1 MTTATDLYWDPYS
14 TSLSLDPYPAYKRLR
29 EEAPLYY
36 NEKHDFYAASLF
48 ADCEVG
54 LKDAETFISGRGGM
68 LELIKA
74 NIQLP
79 PGTLIFEDAPAHTI
93 HRSLLVKV
101 FTPRRVAQLEPK
113 IRAFAAE
120 HLDACVGEKRFDLIG
135 ELGAQMPM
143 KVISMLLGIPE
154 SDQEAVRDQV
164 DKNLRT
170 KPGQPMEYKSADF
183 ASGNMYG
190 EYIEWRKDN
199 PSDDLMTELLHT
211 EFEDEHGVRRTLT
224 IDEAKTYTA
233 VVAGAG
239 NETTNRLVGHA
250 GTLLA
255 KHPDQRAELVADPSL
270 IPGAVE
276 EILRYE
282 PPAHHVGRYV
292 AKDAEI
298 QGQKVPEGSAI
309 LFLVASANRDDAK
322 YPEGEKFDIHRK
334 GVTQLLTFGL
344 GAHYCLGAALARL
357 EGRIALEELLKRFPE
372 WDVDYDNARLT
383 STATVRGWE
392 TLPIVIP

>member
-1 MTTATDLYWDPYS
+1 VTIGTDLYWDPYE
-14 TSLSLDPYPAYKRLR
+14 TALSLDPYPAYRRLR

-36 NEKHDFYAASLF
+36 NDKHDFYAASRF
-48 ADCEVG
+48 ADCERG
-54 LKDAETFISGRGGM
+54 LKDSETFISGRGAM

-74 NIQLP
+74 NIELP

-93 HRSLLVKV
+93 HRSLLVRV
-101 FTPRRVAQLEPK
+101 FTPRRVSALEPR
-113 IRAFAAE
+113 IREFCAH
-120 HLDACVGEKRFDLIG
+120 HLDAVVGEKRFDLIA

-164 DKNLRT
+164 DRNLRT
-170 KPGQPMEYKSADF
+170 KPGEPMKYRDASF
-183 ASGNMYG
+183 ASGDMFSD
-190 EYIEWRKDN
+190 YIDWRAAN
-199 PSDDLMTELLHT
+199 PSDDLMTELLHS

-224 IDEAKTYTA
+224 KQEAKTYTA

-239 NETTNRLVGHA
+239 NETTNRLIGHA

-255 KHPDQRAELVADPSL
+255 KHPEQRAELVADPSL

-292 AKDAEI
+292 AKETEI
-298 QGQKVPEGSAI
+298 QGHEVPEGSAI
-309 LFLVASANRDDAK
+309 LFLVAAANRDDAK
-322 YPEGEKFDIHRK
+322 YPEGERFDVHRK
-334 GVTQLLTFGL
+334 AVTQLLTFGL

-392 TLPIVIP
+392 TLPITIP